1 MPTQISPSIKDSI
14 IYDLEDVGTIGRT
27 YWQLYDSACRSTDQ
41 DVEEKDFRSLV
52 SSLVSTGKI
61 FFNPGKIYT
70 ISKNKFEVPYQKP
83 V

>member
-1 MPTQISPSIKDSI
+1 MPTQISPNVKDSI
-14 IYDLEDVGTIGRT
+14 IYELEDVGTVGCT
-27 YWQLYDSACRSTDQ
+27 YWHLYDNACRYIGKDI
-41 DVEEKDFRSLV
+41 EEKDFRSLV

-70 ISKNKFEVPYQKP
+70 IRKNKFEIPYQKP